1 MKRIVCV
8 VLTLVSLVSLFPSAV
23 AARNGKDNIYIRILG
38 TNGTITAGV
47 RTTYGDDIKVG
58 DSVVQDTKSEFV
70 YTTDGINWSVSGPAP
85 SYTSG
90 GRYDGTQFLACSFQ
104 SNKPVL
110 YSDDGIT
117 WNQFTMEE
125 MDALSPLQLE
135 RTALNGY
142 MFQCDRDGNVW
153 VTDGSGLQARLA
165 EFDAFTQ
172 SGFLP
177 SEIQAY
183 PVPQGIRVIVYAKFD
198 YEMDY
203 AHTYSLQTLN
213 TLLGGGRPA
222 QSGISVSIDGVPVRF
237 PAAPYQVKGCTMAP
251 MRAMAEAMGY
261 TFSYNAVTGTAVCT
275 KSGSAIEVSVDS
287 TWATVNGKTTN
298 WLAVPAELQGG
309 VFCIPVRFFAEAAG
323 VEVEWDPSGRNFLL
337 SLKAGS

>member
-1 MKRIVCV
+1 MKRFVCML
-8 VLTLVSLVSLFPSAV
+8 LTMLSVAFLLPSAI
-23 AARNGKDNIYIRILG
+23 AAEPGKEDVYLRILG
-38 TNGTITAGV
+38 TNGTITTGV
-47 RTTYGDDIKVG
+47 RTTYGGDIRVS
-58 DSVVQDTKSEFV
+58 DSVIQDAKSEFV
-70 YTTDGINWSVSGPAP
+70 YTADGINWSVSGPAP

-125 MDALSPLQLE
+125 MDTLSPLQLE
-135 RTALNGY
+135 RIELNGY
-142 MFQCDRDGNVW
+142 TFQCDRDGNVW

-172 SGFLP
+172 RGFLP

-222 QSGISVSIDGVPVRF
+222 QSGISVSIDWGAGAFSCRTLPGEGLHHGPYAGYGGGHGV
-237 PAAPYQVKGCTMAP
+237 Y
-251 MRAMAEAMGY
+251 
-261 TFSYNAVTGTAVCT
+261 
-275 KSGSAIEVSVDS
+275 
-287 TWATVNGKTTN
+287 
-298 WLAVPAELQGG
+298 
-309 VFCIPVRFFAEAAG
+309 
-323 VEVEWDPSGRNFLL
+323 LL
-337 SLKAGS
+337 L

>member
-90 GRYDGTQFLACSFQ
+90 GRYDGTQFLACGFQ

-125 MDALSPLQLE
+125 MDALSPVSYTHL
-135 RTALNGY
+135 T
-142 MFQCDRDGNVW
+142 
-153 VTDGSGLQARLA
+153 
-165 EFDAFTQ
+165 
-172 SGFLP
+172 LP
-177 SEIQAY
+177 TIA
-183 PVPQGIRVIVYAKFD
+183 
-198 YEMDY
+198 
-203 AHTYSLQTLN
+203 
-213 TLLGGGRPA
+213 
-222 QSGISVSIDGVPVRF
+222 
-237 PAAPYQVKGCTMAP
+237 
-251 MRAMAEAMGY
+251 
-261 TFSYNAVTGTAVCT
+261 
-275 KSGSAIEVSVDS
+275 
-287 TWATVNGKTTN
+287 
-298 WLAVPAELQGG
+298 
-309 VFCIPVRFFAEAAG
+309 
-323 VEVEWDPSGRNFLL
+323 
-337 SLKAGS
+337 

>member
-1 MKRIVCV
+1 
-8 VLTLVSLVSLFPSAV
+8 
-23 AARNGKDNIYIRILG
+23 
-38 TNGTITAGV
+38 
-47 RTTYGDDIKVG
+47 
-58 DSVVQDTKSEFV
+58 
-70 YTTDGINWSVSGPAP
+70 
-85 SYTSG
+85 
-90 GRYDGTQFLACSFQ
+90 
-104 SNKPVL
+104 
-110 YSDDGIT
+110 
-117 WNQFTMEE
+117 MEE

-183 PVPQGIRVIVYAKFD
+183 PVPQGIRVVVYAKFD

-203 AHTYSLQTLN
+203 AHTYPLQTLN
-213 TLLGGGRPA
+213 TLLGGGKPA

-261 TFSYNAVTGTAVCT
+261 TFSYDTATGTAVCA
-275 KSGSAIEVSVDS
+275 KPGSAIEVSVDS

-309 VFCIPVRFFAEAAG
+309 IFCIPVRF
-323 VEVEWDPSGRNFLL
+323 LL
-337 SLKAGS
+337 RPPE

>member
-90 GRYDGTQFLACSFQ
+90 GRYDGTQFLACGFQ

-183 PVPQGIRVIVYAKFD
+183 PVPQGIRVVVYAKFD

-203 AHTYSLQTLN
+203 AHTYPLQTLN
-213 TLLGGGRPA
+213 TLLGGGKPA
-222 QSGISVSIDGVPVRF
+222 QSGISVSIDGE
-237 PAAPYQVKGCTMAP
+237 K
-251 MRAMAEAMGY
+251 
-261 TFSYNAVTGTAVCT
+261 
-275 KSGSAIEVSVDS
+275 I
-287 TWATVNGKTTN
+287 
-298 WLAVPAELQGG
+298 
-309 VFCIPVRFFAEAAG
+309 
-323 VEVEWDPSGRNFLL
+323 
-337 SLKAGS
+337 